1 MIFHKKKRGVEEW
14 WTNVADLM
22 SGLMM
27 IFMFIAVSY
36 MAIIQSE
43 ATSYFDLQKDLYQ
56 NLEKEFKDDKEKWKA
71 VIEKDA
77 TVRFQ
82 EPDVL
87 FAPASAEIKPRFKE
101 ILNDFFPRYLRIV
114 SQEPY
119 KSRVEEIRIEGHTS
133 SDWKDQKGT
142 QIAYFNNMA
151 LSQDR
156 TRSVLV
162 YVWEK
167 TPADQRNW
175 LQGHLTAN
183 GLSSS
188 KLITTEDGIEDPE
201 MSRRVEFRIRIGTED
216 TMKSMAG
223 KK

>member
-56 NLEKEFKDDKEKWKA
+56 NLEKEFKDDLEKWQAK
-71 VIEKDA
+71 IEPDA
-77 TVRFQ
+77 TVRFE
-82 EPDVL
+82 EPEVL
-87 FAPASAEIKPRFKE
+87 FESGSAVIRPRFQE
-101 ILNDFFPRYLRIV
+101 ILNDFFPRYLKIV
-114 SQEPY
+114 STDTY
-119 KSRVEEIRIEGHTS
+119 RSRVEEIRIEGHTS
-133 SDWKDQKGT
+133 SDWKDERGT
-142 QIAYFNNMA
+142 PVAYFNNMR

-156 TRSVLV
+156 TRSVLE
-162 YVWEK
+162 YVWKTTPEK
-167 TPADQRNW
+167 EKVW
-175 LQGHLTAN
+175 LQEHLTAN

-188 KLITTEDGIEDPE
+188 KILRGPDGNEDHPR
-201 MSRRVEFRIRIGTED
+201 SRRVEFRIRIKAEE
-216 TMKSMAG
+216 TMRSMAG
-223 KK
+223 KR

>member
-56 NLEKEFKDDKEKWKA
+56 NLEKEFKDDLEKWQAK
-71 VIEKDA
+71 IEPDA
-77 TVRFQ
+77 TVRFE
-82 EPDVL
+82 EPEVL
-87 FAPASAEIKPRFKE
+87 FEPGSAVVRPRFQE
-101 ILNDFFPRYLRIV
+101 ILQDFFPRYLKIV
-114 SQEPY
+114 STDTFR
-119 KSRVEEIRIEGHTS
+119 SRVEEIRIEGHTS
-133 SDWKDQKGT
+133 SEWKDERGT
-142 QIAYFNNMA
+142 LVAYFNNMR

-156 TRSVLV
+156 TRSVLE
-162 YVWEK
+162 YVFQTTPEK
-167 TPADQRNW
+167 EKVW
-175 LQGHLTAN
+175 LREHLTAN

-188 KLITTEDGIEDPE
+188 KIVRRSDGNEDLDR
-201 MSRRVEFRIRIGTED
+201 SRRVEFRIRIKAEE
-216 TMKSMAG
+216 TMRSMAG
-223 KK
+223 K